1 VSHAVKLAAL
11 AGTLCVGCSAPPP
24 ASPSGIDGDF
34 SLVVGA
40 PVEWA
45 SRVDQGG
52 YLEGAEC
59 ERLCPAA
66 AGRQGRVEQC
76 HLARVVGQAK
86 EDTAAVV
93 CNGAAAPRSREE
105 AR

>member
-1 VSHAVKLAAL
+1 VSRVLTLAAL
-11 AGTLCVGCSAPPP
+11 VGVICVGCGTPPP
-24 ASPSGIDGDF
+24 QSPHGIDGDF

-40 PVEWA
+40 PIEWA
-45 SRVDQGG
+45 SRIDQGG
-52 YLEGAEC
+52 YLDGAEC
-59 ERLCPAA
+59 QRLCPATFA
-66 AGRQGRVEQC
+66 SRHGPVELC

-93 CNGAAAPRSREE
+93 CNGATAPREG